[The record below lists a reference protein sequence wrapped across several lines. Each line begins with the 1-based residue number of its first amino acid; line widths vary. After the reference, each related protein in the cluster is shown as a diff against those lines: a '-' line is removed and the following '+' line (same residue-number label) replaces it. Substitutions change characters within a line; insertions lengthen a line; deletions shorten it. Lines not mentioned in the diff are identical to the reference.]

1 MCLSERRTRLRA
13 LPCQEFGQNLTSK
26 AASIVVA
33 FVKGPLAPLLSI
45 KRTYVSLAED
55 FPRAGAATA
64 WNEFWDNY
72 AAAITAYFGEDIQS
86 AGVFL

>member
-26 AASIVVA
+26 ANIVVA
-33 FVKGPLAPLLSI
+33 FVKGLLAPLLSI
-45 KRTYVSLAED
+45 KRTYVTLAQD
-55 FPRAGAATA
+55 FPQAGAATA

-86 AGVFL
+86 DGVFL